1 MILAFT
7 EAFMLVVYAYLL
19 VKWLVIG
26 AGIAGILWVFYKAG
40 EARLFN
46 E

>member
-1 MILAFT
+1 
-7 EAFMLVVYAYLL
+7 
-19 VKWLVIG
+19 LVIG